1 MKEIIKFVTEDGQEF
16 VSENDALN
24 HEINVDLMILMP
36 DSEDSRAMN
45 WTRFE
50 IAMWVRRNIAA
61 INVAI
66 AKDRIEY
73 RIPRIE

>member
-24 HEINVDLMILMP
+24 HEINVDLMMLMP

-45 WTRFE
+45 WTRLE